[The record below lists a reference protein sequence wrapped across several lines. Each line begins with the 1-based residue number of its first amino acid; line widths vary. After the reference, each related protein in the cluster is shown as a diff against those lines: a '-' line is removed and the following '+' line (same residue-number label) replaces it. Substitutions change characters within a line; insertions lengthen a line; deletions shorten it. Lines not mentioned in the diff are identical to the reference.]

1 MSAASSVLSWPRGLY
16 DPQGRTLAAEGPL
29 ALRILA
35 FTALLL
41 FCGAHWIGFVANPPA
56 DRLLAVAVI
65 AAVTGAGL
73 ALTGLVPGGLPAR
86 IAARVA
92 LLAGALAL
100 GLLATGL
107 DDRYLTQWSD
117 LAANVDAG
125 LAGTTSADW
134 PYAGDDPW
142 LRLTVLLGL
151 PVVATAA
158 TALAFWPA
166 KRAAGALRATAL
178 VLLVA
183 LYALAVTE
191 RGLGEPI
198 GRGLV
203 LLVLVA
209 AWLWLP
215 RLRMR
220 EATAAAVALLVAGLA
235 ALPIAAGLR
244 ERDGWFDYENWALFG
259 DDARGPGSTFDWSH
273 SYGPIDWPRDG
284 KTLLRV
290 RAARP
295 HYWKAQ
301 TLDYFDG
308 LRWGHSTATQNQ
320 DAQAELPGERNRAW
334 DERLSFRVEGL
345 SSSLLV
351 GAGTVYYVRGDA
363 LASESGDGTIAVVD
377 GDLERGDVYE
387 VFAYVP
393 KPSVRRMR
401 AAPAEW
407 TPQFAYYT
415 TFQLPLPAQR
425 VSGGE
430 VEFDR
435 DRLIGTFEPGKPLG
449 DDPATL
455 AQINAS
461 PYRRTYELARRL
473 AAGQA
478 TTYDIVKRV
487 EEHFQRGFT
496 YTERP
501 PQRDVPLDGFL
512 FRDRAGYCQ
521 QFSGAM
527 ALMLRMNGI
536 PARVAAGFSPGVRD
550 SETRE
555 FRVRDLDAHSWVEV
569 YFTGIGWV
577 AFDPTPSQAPAS
589 AQESDSRERRAA
601 GGADSGSDA
610 AGGSEQSD
618 AGAGAGAGAGDG
630 GHSVPWAAVAAIVM
644 LPLLVLGGL
653 WLTALL
659 RARRVRRA
667 GGDPDVRELVWALD
681 RLGHP
686 VGEGTTL
693 LELERRL
700 ERIAGPGAARHVRS
714 LRERRYA
721 PPGAARAS
729 GLDRRALRRGLARG
743 RGPLARLRALMALPP
758 RRLTP
763 GRG

>member
-1 MSAASSVLSWPRGLY
+1 MSAVASALSWPRGLY
-16 DPQGRTLAAEGPL
+16 DPQGRTVAAEGPL

-35 FTALLL
+35 FAALLT
-41 FCGAHWIGFVANPPA
+41 FCGAHWIGFVANPPEG
-56 DRLLAVAVI
+56 RLLLVVLI
-65 AAVTGAGL
+65 AAVTGTGL

-86 IAARVA
+86 LAARVA
-92 LLAGALAL
+92 LLIGALAL
-100 GLLATGL
+100 SLLAVGL
-107 DDRYLTQWSD
+107 DDRYLTDWSA

-125 LAGTTSADW
+125 LAGTTSANW
-134 PYAGDDPW
+134 PYGGDDAW

-166 KRAAGALRATAL
+166 KRAAGLLRGTAL
-178 VLLVA
+178 VLVVA

-191 RGLGEPI
+191 RGLGDPI
-198 GRGLV
+198 GRGLA
-203 LLVLVA
+203 LLLFAA

-215 RLRMR
+215 RLRPR
-220 EATAAAVALLVAGLA
+220 DATAAAVAILVAGIV
-235 ALPIAAGLR
+235 ALPVAAGLSER
-244 ERDGWFDYENWALFG
+244 EGWFDYENWSLFG

-273 SYGPIDWPRDG
+273 NYGPIDWPRDG

-301 TLDYFDG
+301 TLDHFDG
-308 LRWGHSTATQNQ
+308 LRWVHSNATQDQ
-320 DAQAELPGERNRAW
+320 DAQAELPRDRNRAW
-334 DERLSFRVEGL
+334 DERLAFRVEGL
-345 SSSLLV
+345 SSRLLV
-351 GAGTVYYVRGDA
+351 GAGTVYFVRGDV
-363 LASESGDGTIAVVD
+363 LASESGDGTIQVVD
-377 GDLERGDVYE
+377 GDLERGDAYE
-387 VFAYVP
+387 VLTYDP
-393 KPSVRRMR
+393 KPTSRRMR

-407 TPQFAYYT
+407 TLDFAYYT
-415 TFQLPLPAQR
+415 TFQLPVPGQR
-425 VSGGE
+425 ANRGQAVP
-430 VEFDR
+430 DR
-435 DRLIGTFEPGKPLG
+435 DRLIRAAEPGRPVG
-449 DDPATL
+449 DDPATR
-455 AQINAS
+455 AAIDAS

-473 AAGQA
+473 AAGQP
-478 TTYDIVKRV
+478 TTYDVVNRI
-487 EEHFQRGFT
+487 EEHFERGFT

-550 SETRE
+550 AKTRE

-589 AQESDSRERRAA
+589 AQESDSRERRTAASGGDAGDNA
-601 GGADSGSDA
+601 GGAGQR
-610 AGGSEQSD
+610 GD
-618 AGAGAGAGAGDG
+618 AGGAGAGAGDDG
-630 GHSVPWAAVAAIVM
+630 RSVPWAALAVILLLPVAA
-644 LPLLVLGGL
+644 LGGL

-659 RARRVRRA
+659 RARRVRAA
-667 GGDPDVRELVWALD
+667 GGDPDLRELVWALD

-686 VGEGTTL
+686 VEEGTTL

-700 ERIAGPGAARHVRS
+700 GRIAGPGAARHVRS
-714 LRERRYA
+714 LRQRRYA
-721 PPGAARAS
+721 PPGSAGAS
-729 GLDRRALRRGLARG
+729 GLDRRALRRGLTRG
-743 RGPLARLRALMALPP
+743 RGPLARLRALIALPP

>member
-1 MSAASSVLSWPRGLY
+1 VAG
-16 DPQGRTLAAEGPL
+16 EGPL
-29 ALRILA
+29 ALRILT

-41 FCGAHWIGFVANPPA
+41 FCGAHWIGFVADPPIG
-56 DRLLAVAVI
+56 RLLAVVLI
-65 AAVTGAGL
+65 AAVAGCGL

-86 IAARVA
+86 IAARIA
-92 LLAGALAL
+92 LLTGALAL
-100 GLLATGL
+100 GLLAMGL
-107 DDRYLTQWSD
+107 DDRYLVDWPD
-117 LAANVDAG
+117 LVANVDAG

-134 PYAGDDPW
+134 PYGGDDPW

-151 PVVATAA
+151 PVVAVAA

-166 KRAAGALRATAL
+166 RRAAGALRAAAL
-178 VLLVA
+178 VLLMA
-183 LYALAVTE
+183 LYALAATE
-191 RGLGEPI
+191 RGLGDPI
-198 GRGLV
+198 GRGLA
-203 LLVLVA
+203 LLLLVA

-215 RLRMR
+215 RLRVR
-220 EATAAAVALLVAGLA
+220 DATAAAAALLVAGLV
-235 ALPIAAGLR
+235 ALPVAAGLR

-259 DDARGPGSTFDWSH
+259 DDGRGPGSTFDWSH

-308 LRWGHSTATQNQ
+308 LRWAHSTATQNQ
-320 DAQAELPGERNRAW
+320 AAQAEVPRDRNPAW
-334 DERLSFRVEGL
+334 DERLGFRVEGL
-345 SSSLLV
+345 SSRLLV
-351 GAGTVYYVRGDA
+351 GAGTMLYVRGGDA
-363 LASESGDGTIAVVD
+363 LTSESGDGTIALVD

-387 VFAYVP
+387 LLAYVP
-393 KPSVRRMR
+393 KPTPRQMR

-415 TFQLPLPAQR
+415 TFQLPVPGQR
-425 VSGGE
+425 PNGGQ
-430 VEFDR
+430 VVPDR
-435 DRLIGTFEPGKPLG
+435 DRLIGTFEVGRPLG
-449 DDPATL
+449 DDPATR
-455 AQINAS
+455 AQLDAS

-473 AAGQA
+473 AAGQP
-478 TTYDIVKRV
+478 TTYDVVRRI
-487 EEHFQRGFT
+487 EQHFERGFT
-496 YTERP
+496 YTESP
-501 PQRDVPLDGFL
+501 PQRDIPLDGFL

-536 PARVAAGFSPGVRD
+536 PARVAAGFSPGLRD
-550 SETRE
+550 PKTRE
-555 FRVRDLDAHSWVEV
+555 YRVRDLDAHSWVEV

-589 AQESDSRERRAA
+589 AQESDSPERR
-601 GGADSGSDA
+601 SDA
-610 AGGSEQSD
+610 AGGGGGDAGGGSEQAD
-618 AGAGAGAGAGDG
+618 GGAGAGGGAGDG
-630 GHSVPWAAVAAIVM
+630 GHPVPWAAAGLILL
-644 LPLLVLGGL
+644 LPLALVGGL

-659 RARRVRRA
+659 RARRVRSS
-667 GGDPDVRELVWALD
+667 GGDPDLRELVWALG

-693 LELERRL
+693 LELERRRG
-700 ERIAGPGAARHVRS
+700 RIAGPGAARHVRS

-721 PPGAARAS
+721 PPGAVHAI

-743 RGPLARLRALMALPP
+743 RGPAARLRALMALPP
-758 RRLTP
+758 RRLTS